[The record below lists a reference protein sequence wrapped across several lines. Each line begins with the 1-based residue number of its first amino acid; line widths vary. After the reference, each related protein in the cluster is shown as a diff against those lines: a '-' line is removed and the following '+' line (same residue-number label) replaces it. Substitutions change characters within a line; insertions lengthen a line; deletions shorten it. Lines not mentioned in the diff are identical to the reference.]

1 MATAKLT
8 VEMGRD
14 IADAPEQQKQL
25 LTEVKNLEP
34 LLKGFRDRIGTNP
47 SANVQ
52 QFEGPLVQFEK
63 TMTRVTKKLQSPQ
76 QSSHKRIWKRMTW
89 TLWNKKEAEDNL
101 AKMERFK
108 SLLNSWLVLDIWY
121 VSPRRTSNTTQVILP
136 GMLASSNKKIISVS
150 KLRGAEFRLTNISSF
165 IVRYPGRSQGHCA
178 RSAAVCRR

>member
-1 MATAKLT
+1 MAELIGLVASILQLMATAKLT

-14 IADAPEQQKQL
+14 IADAPEQQKHL

-52 QFEGPLVQFEK
+52 RFEGPLVQFEK
-63 TMTRVTKKLQSPQ
+63 TMTRVTKKLLSPQ
-76 QSSHKRIWKRMTW
+76 PSSHKRIWKRMTW
-89 TLWNKKEAEDNL
+89 TLWNKKEAEDDL

-121 VSPRRTSNTTQVILP
+121 VSVCRTSNTT
-136 GMLASSNKKIISVS
+136 
-150 KLRGAEFRLTNISSF
+150 
-165 IVRYPGRSQGHCA
+165 
-178 RSAAVCRR
+178 